1 MIEEEIAK
9 RFAELLKKRNLTTYK
24 YTKNCSVSK
33 NSAYNVSQGKNVRI
47 DTLNQ
52 ICEDLGINLHKFFEY
67 QDKESVTLSEDEKM
81 LSDDYRRLEHEQAIR
96 VKAYLDGL
104 LDLQKSKKN

>member
-1 MIEEEIAK
+1 MQLYPKWTCNIV
-9 RFAELLKKRNLTTYK
+9 RFCFATLYILIMQER
-24 YTKNCSVSK
+24 
-33 NSAYNVSQGKNVRI
+33 RI

-81 LSDDYRRLEHEQAIR
+81 LIDDYRRLEHEQAIR